1 MSSGRGWG
9 PDGAPPPPQRG
20 ERGMGPTV
28 VGAALGWAA
37 GGRVGCFDKAGSP
50 APSDL
55 GWKELESWA
64 LFSMGA
70 VAAPSDG
77 CSLQQ
82 AVWEG
87 GFGTRAAAR
96 RTTGSSPPVIGS
108 FQSLSKGRPLTSQS
122 RRVAPSNDRDE
133 PSDLPCLDAAMQLW
147 LAGGKFLDKLK
158 ESSGNHGLQ
167 ESQYS
172 RPILPV

>member
-1 MSSGRGWG
+1 MRG
-9 PDGAPPPPQRG
+9 AG
-20 ERGMGPTV
+20 E
-28 VGAALGWAA
+28 LGT
-37 GGRVGCFDKAGSP
+37 FFP
-50 APSDL
+50 
-55 GWKELESWA
+55 
-64 LFSMGA
+64 MGA

-147 LAGGKFLDKLK
+147 LAGGKFLDKLR

-167 ESQYS
+167 DLQYPRPSSARLGGRTPCTTTACLYFSPGRDSIDSSTTRSSRTRLLIPVPRQCTCSQ
-172 RPILPV
+172 PLPHGIPK

>member
-1 MSSGRGWG
+1 
-9 PDGAPPPPQRG
+9 
-20 ERGMGPTV
+20 
-28 VGAALGWAA
+28 
-37 GGRVGCFDKAGSP
+37 
-50 APSDL
+50 
-55 GWKELESWA
+55 
-64 LFSMGA
+64 MGA

-133 PSDLPCLDAAMQLW
+133 PSDLPCLDAAMLGHSQGEQRQPWTPRFAISATQFRTFGWSHALYNNGMPV
-147 LAGGKFLDKLK
+147 LQPRARLHRFINNSIVQDKTVDTGA
-158 ESSGNHGLQ
+158 ETMYLQ
-167 ESQYS
+167 STSTSWDPQ
-172 RPILPV
+172 VTV